1 MTNIKV
7 VHKFVNSA
15 FPKMVEME
23 ATSTIRS
30 SFPFYPFQLTHN
42 YNSKKCGCASKVN
55 FHSFLIIKSP
65 YLNFFSGFSLN
76 DLNCV
81 SIQNSCDISQSIS
94 REALQFTF
102 INWTKFQINV
112 EFENTI
118 SYELTAFTFISNFW
132 LVKLNDEDDNH

>member
-1 MTNIKV
+1 MCFKS
-7 VHKFVNSA
+7 KF
-15 FPKMVEME
+15 
-23 ATSTIRS
+23 
-30 SFPFYPFQLTHN
+30 SFFSQYKISI
-42 YNSKKCGCASKVN
+42 SK
-55 FHSFLIIKSP
+55 L
-65 YLNFFSGFSLN
+65 FFSGFSLN

-94 REALQFTF
+94 HEALQLTF